1 MKKVDAI
8 YYDETT
14 LGKIIIIMMSTF
26 YPLMEE
32 KLWEMLVSQKISQL
46 L

>member
-14 LGKIIIIMMSTF
+14 LGKIIIIMILTF

-32 KLWEMLVSQKISQL
+32 KL
-46 L
+46 